1 MSIGTLRLACVALL
15 ALAAAAAAAPATRL
29 SIPGRHV
36 AAAPVFR
43 PIIPDRYVVV
53 LNDPPVA
60 ARFPA
65 RADADSSAAADYRR
79 QIEAK
84 QAAVVSELAGRHIQV
99 TSRVSHLLN
108 ALFVSAP
115 GHSIDELRAIPGVK
129 SVTPMRRTKAH
140 LNRALQLMDAQ
151 TAWNMVGGQ
160 SNAGKGIK
168 IAVLDS
174 GIDLTNPAFQ
184 DSSLTMPSGF
194 PVCSGFPVAPL
205 PYPTSGPCSSY
216 TNSKV
221 IVARSYMQLLGAGSG
236 TSPAAN
242 SDPDD
247 PFPHDRYGHG
257 IATAMI
263 AAGNTITTPAIST
276 TGPAITM
283 QGMAPKAYIG
293 VYKIADTFGYSNEEV
308 EIQALGDAVKDGMD
322 VILMPYGALALTNWA
337 NDPTAS
343 AFEQAATAARP
354 SGSLGSTIAIP
365 VIVVAAGDD
374 GAVGV
379 ENNYA
384 YPNFNTIS
392 SPSNAP
398 DVISVG
404 ATTNSH
410 IMQPSVSVTAAGAP
424 SNVKNIVALAGD
436 SYFYPSVDGA
446 NTAPLVDVSKI
457 GDPTACTT
465 LPPGS
470 LNNSFALIVYSSC
483 SFDTAAANAQTAGA
497 VGFVFIL
504 PAGTAVAPFDD
515 TSAPSGINE
524 YGPSVSISSGD
535 GQNLKNYID
544 ANPNQ
549 QVTIDLAGQEQDVTT
564 LSPYWV
570 SIGGAALTA
579 NMVPGYSSFG
589 PTPDGQLKPDIVA
602 TGGWDTSYSGLSGGF
617 YVPTQSFDAYDS
629 ALYSANGFMAVD
641 GTSFSAALTAGAAAL
656 AIQAH
661 PGLRGTQV
669 RSLIVNS
676 SAQTVTTDD
685 SANPVD
691 AEWMG
696 AGMLDAGAAT
706 LATVTAEPATI
717 SFGILQSSTLSI
729 QKTVTVTNISSGTVT
744 LTQAAGESA
753 PNVSCCTVNGS
764 PGSLPGASIT
774 AALSSTTLAPGATS
788 TLTVTLSGSLPAA
801 GEYSGSV
808 AVQNLH
814 IPFMLL
820 VGSGTNCSSSTDNC
834 NLTPNF
840 APEYIILEG
849 TPGTDFGAF
858 SYLQV
863 TDPYGVPVAG
873 ASVTFTVTPSGSL
886 TMNSAPSASGH
897 PACSPA
903 SSTSS
908 ITCPTDQFGWV
919 WLDVVLGSSVSQPSI
934 NYSAAGFAPDYFD
947 VNIQAAPT
955 ISVTSAGVPGVVDA
969 AADLTTIAPGSYVS
983 IYGSGF
989 TSALT
994 GSSDEFGLVCN
1005 TTYCPYPLSFDDVSV
1020 SFDVPGATYPGFP
1033 YFVAAGQYPQVNLV
1047 VPWELEGQSSAQV
1060 KVSFDAL
1067 YGSELFSNVVTVPL
1081 ATYVPAFFVSCGA
1094 ACALD
1099 TNYKVIST
1107 GNPAKR
1113 GQYIQLYAN
1122 GLGPV
1127 TNPPGDGV
1135 AATASPLSYTTTTPV
1150 VTIGGAVVPPGNVQ
1164 FSGLAPYYPAL
1175 YQINVLVPQSAQT
1188 GSAVPISL
1196 QIGGATTPAATIP
1209 VQ

>member
-1 MSIGTLRLACVALL
+1 MKLNRAKPELCWLRPSSMSIGTLRLACVALL
-15 ALAAAAAAAPATRL
+15 ALTAAAAPATRL

-276 TGPAITM
+276 TGSAITM

-365 VIVVAAGDD
+365 VIVTAAGDD

-465 LPPGS
+465 LPAGS

-483 SFDTAAANAQTAGA
+483 SFDTAASNAQTAGA

-524 YGPSVSISSGD
+524 YGPSVAISSGD

-873 ASVTFTVTPSGSL
+873 ASVTFT
-886 TMNSAPSASGH
+886 
-897 PACSPA
+897 
-903 SSTSS
+903 
-908 ITCPTDQFGWV
+908 QFGWV
-919 WLDVVLGSSVSQPSI
+919 WLDVVLGSSVSQPVI

-955 ISVTSAGVPGVVDA
+955 VSVTSAGVPGVVDA
-969 AADLTTIAPGSYVS
+969 AAGLTTIAPGSYVE
-983 IYGSGF
+983 IFGGGF
-989 TSALT
+989 TSDLS
-994 GSSDEFGLVCN
+994 GSSDEFGLFCN
-1005 TTYCPYPLSFDDVSV
+1005 GVYCPYPINFDNVSV

-1033 YFVAAGQYPQVNLV
+1033 YFIATGQYPQINLL

-1067 YGSELFSNVVTVPL
+1067 YGSELFSNVVTVPI
-1081 ATYVPAFFVSCGA
+1081 ANYVPAFFLCSGA
-1094 ACALD
+1094 VCARD
-1099 TNYKVIST
+1099 NTTGSVITAS
-1107 GNPAKR
+1107 NPAKR

-1127 TNPPGDGV
+1127 TNQPPDGV
-1135 AATASPLSYTTTTPV
+1135 AATASPLSQTPTTPV
-1150 VTIGGAVVPPGNVQ
+1150 VTIGGATVPASDVAFG
-1164 FSGLAPYYPAL
+1164 GLAPGFPAL
-1175 YQINVLVPQSAQT
+1175 YQINVKVPATAQT
-1188 GSAVPISL
+1188 GNAVPITL
-1196 QIGGATTPAATIP
+1196 QIGGTTSPTSTVIGPVTIA